1 MVNGIKQ
8 RPIEGVSMLYTFDK
22 ANANAPSKRDTQYFE
37 MVGNRGIYHD
47 GWMANTSPPSPV
59 WELGTGKLPDLVT
72 GYRWELYH
80 IAEDY
85 SQYNDL
91 AAKMPDK
98 LKEMQAL
105 FMTEA
110 AKYNVFPLD
119 NRAFARLLTPR
130 PSAVAGRTV
139 FTYSGENAGIPPGN
153 APSILDKDYTIT
165 ADVTIPKEARRA

>member
-1 MVNGIKQ
+1 M
-8 RPIEGVSMLYTFDK
+8 R
-22 ANANAPSKRDTQYFE
+22 
-37 MVGNRGIYHD
+37 
-47 GWMANTSPPSPV
+47 PPSATRSISKWSGTAASTTTAGWPTRARLRRS
-59 WELGTGKLPDLVT
+59 WELGTGKLPDLAT
-72 GYRWELYH
+72 GYQWELYH
-80 IAEDY
+80 ITEDY

-105 FMTEA
+105 FATEA

-139 FTYSGENAGIPPGN
+139 FTY
-153 APSILDKDYTIT
+153 T
-165 ADVTIPKEARRA
+165 R

>member
-1 MVNGIKQ
+1 M
-8 RPIEGVSMLYTFDK
+8 RPR
-22 ANANAPSKRDTQYFE
+22 KRDTQYFE

-47 GWMANTSPPSPV
+47 GWMANTTPPSPS
-59 WELGTGKLPDLVT
+59 WELGTGKLADLNT
-72 GYRWELYH
+72 GYQWELYH
-80 IAEDY
+80 ITEDY

-105 FMTEA
+105 FATEA

-119 NRAFARLLTPR
+119 NTGFARLLTPR

-139 FTYSGENAGIPPGN
+139 FTYTGENVGHSSRQCAEHSGQGLHHHRRCDHPQRKG
-153 APSILDKDYTIT
+153 
-165 ADVTIPKEARRA
+165 RRA